1 MGCVNLN
8 KKMKKVFV
16 GAVVCLIAL
25 VGTGCSNNDNGIST
39 MNIQSNSEKK
49 FNKMVV
55 QIDDKEE
62 IVEGIDGGEISKNL
76 ITAFELPMKDTVK
89 VKVTLKQ
96 KGKNIVSSEELELN
110 LKKKKDYSILI
121 EDVSKDEVVLKIKK
135 N

>member
-76 ITAFELPMKDTVK
+76 INAFELPMKDTVK